1 MFQSPMSGGTMSR
14 PLARVLLERYHAVDF
29 SLLLPLLA
37 RLPLPLAYL
46 LAAFRGWLHAKLG
59 IDWRAIAFGVDL
71 QRLTAASFRQMLPGR
86 PEEEIASL
94 VRKRYMAQAREEF
107 EAHLVMADRIDDLS
121 CSFLPGADVITRR
134 EGERG
139 LVLLTPHFGS
149 FFLGYAFLCRLGL
162 RCNGMSSSVT
172 NDPQVIPEVQ
182 RYYFRKYRAL
192 EPKMNGG
199 RILDQENGLK
209 PFYAMLQRGEVLLVL
224 ADLPASPTGA
234 AMQVNFL
241 GERRGLAG
249 GALRMA
255 QQTGSDIGAYVCRH
269 VGKGRYRLEFG
280 PVSSCHDGTALDS
293 IYQFFSDKIMETP
306 GCWWGADLLQLIPS
320 VAAASERGAEEMGVA
335 FSADRS
341 IA

>member
-1 MFQSPMSGGTMSR
+1 MPRSF
-14 PLARVLLERYHAVDF
+14 ARVLMERYHAVDF
-29 SLLLPLLA
+29 ALLLPLLA

-71 QRLTAASFRQMLPGR
+71 QRLTAASFRQMLPGSS
-86 PEEEIASL
+86 EEEIASL

-107 EAHLVMADRIDDLS
+107 EAHLVMADRTDGLR
-121 CSFLPGADVITRR
+121 CSFFPGAEARR

-209 PFYAMLQRGEVLLVL
+209 PFYTMLQRGEVLLVL

-241 GERRGLAG
+241 GKRRGLAG

-255 QQTGSDIGAYVCRH
+255 QQTGSDIGAYVCRY

-306 GCWWGADLLQLIPS
+306 GCWWGADLLQAMSAIG
-320 VAAASERGAEEMGVA
+320 ATGERSAEEMDVA
-335 FSADRS
+335 SPGSDRFHDVLL
-341 IA
+341 

>member
-1 MFQSPMSGGTMSR
+1 MFR
-14 PLARVLLERYHAVDF
+14 NLVWILVKRYHAVDF
-29 SLLLPLLA
+29 ALVLPLFA
-37 RLPLPLAYL
+37 RLSLPLAYL
-46 LAAFRGWLHAKLG
+46 LAALRGWLHAWLK
-59 IDWRAIAFGVDL
+59 IDWRSIAFGVDL
-71 QRLTAASFRQMLPGR
+71 SRQTADSFRQLLPGSS
-86 PEEEIASL
+86 EEEIASL
-94 VRKRYMAQAREEF
+94 VRKRYMTQALEEF
-107 EAHLVMADRIDDLS
+107 EAHLVMADRTDGLR
-121 CSFLPGADVITRR
+121 CSFLPGVEVIDRR

-149 FFLGYAFLCRLGL
+149 FFLGYTFLCRLGL

-182 RYYFRKYRAL
+182 RYYFSKYRAL

-209 PFYAMLQRGEVLLVL
+209 PFYTMLQRGEVLLVL

-241 GERRGLAG
+241 GEIRGLAV

-269 VGKGRYRLEFG
+269 MGKGKYRLEFG
-280 PVSSCHDGTALDS
+280 PVSSCHDSTALDS

-306 GCWWGADLLQLIPS
+306 GCWWGADLLQAMPAIG
-320 VAAASERGAEEMGVA
+320 ATTGERGAKKMDVA
-335 FSADRS
+335 SPGSERLHDVLL
-341 IA
+341 